1 MAFQFQCPQE
11 HLLEGEESQ
20 AGQAI
25 NCPVCGMLFIIPEP
39 VSAAAPEAPAA
50 TPPEPEPPA
59 EPELLHIACPSG
71 HVLEVPPEMLDTE
84 VLCPHCSV
92 QFRLRAKD
100 SVEHRQ
106 RREEAEVLRDA
117 KTNKFFY
124 QFAIGVAVV
133 VGLLLLTLTIM
144 SAFNRKRADETK
156 PSKATSK
163 PKPAKVKPAEEP
175 MEEPAEDNPPDT
187 EMSEEK

>member
-1 MAFQFQCPQE
+1 MSFQFQCPQE
-11 HLLEGEESQ
+11 HLLEGDEAQ

-25 NCPVCGMLFIIPEP
+25 NCPICGMLFIIPEP
-39 VSAAAPEAPAA
+39 VSAPEPEAPAPK
-50 TPPEPEPPA
+50 PPEPELPA

-71 HVLEVPPEMLDTE
+71 HILEVPTEMLETE

-106 RREEAEVLRDA
+106 RREEAEALRDA
-117 KTNKFFY
+117 QTNKFFY

-144 SAFNRKRADETK
+144 SAMTRQPVAEPK
-156 PSKATSK
+156 PPK
-163 PKPAKVKPAEEP
+163 PKPAKVEPAEEP
-175 MEEPAEDNPPDT
+175 VEEPVEDNPPVE
-187 EMSEEK
+187 EMSEEN